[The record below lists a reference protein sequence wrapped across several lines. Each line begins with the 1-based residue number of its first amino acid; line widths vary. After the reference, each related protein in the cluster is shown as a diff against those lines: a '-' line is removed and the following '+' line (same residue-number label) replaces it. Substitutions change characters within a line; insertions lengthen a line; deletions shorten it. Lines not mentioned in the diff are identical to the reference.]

1 MIILPKVSPEVS
13 IAARRIHKFAWAIDC
28 LIPKHRLSE
37 QDISAAAAT
46 VELAA
51 RGYGKFLAKKFELGT
66 TLSPGT
72 EAYNRAEFRNVIFV
86 LYKIACYFKGGK
98 RAPALLAL
106 FWFYSSA
113 GLGPHPDPLFWYKQ
127 SDGISPEEHTAY
139 QRNFL
144 NWRDH
149 LHRRGQL
156 VRKALDR
163 RSALSER
170 QRKSILRADPLIAD
184 ILREIRPLLPKRSHL

>member
-66 TLSPGT
+66 TLRPGT

-106 FWFYSSA
+106 FW
-113 GLGPHPDPLFWYKQ
+113 YKQ

-139 QRNFL
+139 QRNFV

-149 LHRRGQL
+149 LHRRRQL